1 MVNPSSCQKKRVRRL
16 HQTQP
21 ERKSST
27 LGLQGKPDEVILQN
41 KQLCVVSKNRCRAQQ
56 ITACVRHIK
65 PAVIREGRHA
75 SCEKQTTCLGSTQ
88 LCFHAGKKPTPN
100 ALKNP
105 GIPANVKPCSIS
117 FEHFSLGHVLCA
129 TVTCPFSTSQTS
141 KRGPRTSVFN
151 AFHLKTCFTCTLH
164 SACAFSRSQLPKV
177 V

>member
-1 MVNPSSCQKKRVRRL
+1 M
-16 HQTQP
+16 TTW
-21 ERKSST
+21 ST
-27 LGLQGKPDEVILQN
+27 LHPVRKTSTKAPSDTTRTQVIN
-41 KQLCVVSKNRCRAQQ
+41 PWPPRETGWSDSAKQTASCRQQEQMQAQQ

-129 TVTCPFSTSQTS
+129 TVTCPF
-141 KRGPRTSVFN
+141 R
-151 AFHLKTCFTCTLH
+151 HLKLPNVVRERQFSTLFT
-164 SACAFSRSQLPKV
+164 
-177 V
+177 